1 MGVEAGVGLNPA
13 LRWTWATG
21 AVLLVAGL
29 LLSLEG
35 DFIALYPGLLA
46 LAAVGGV
53 TAACGRRAGV
63 GWLVAAWSVPMLPLV
78 LALGAF
84 GYLAYLQVDPTAV
97 VILLYVTAGVW
108 VGVMVVFAVALVVG
122 LTSLHLR
129 RRRFGEPRPA
139 WENDPTPPPYS

>member
-1 MGVEAGVGLNPA
+1 MGDETGVTPV
-13 LRWTWATG
+13 LRWLWATG
-21 AVLLVAGL
+21 ALLLVAGL

-35 DFIALYPGLLA
+35 TFVALYPGLLA
-46 LAAVGGV
+46 LGVVGGL
-53 TAACGRRAGV
+53 TAARGRRAGAR
-63 GWLVAAWSVPMLPLV
+63 WWVAAWSVPMLPLV

-84 GYLAYLQVDPTAV
+84 GYLVHREIDPVAV

-108 VGVMVVFAVALVVG
+108 VGVIVVFAVALVVG